1 MQSLTSPPAATDD
14 PAVTGGPV
22 DGALF
27 RAGMRRLA
35 SSVCLIAACHA
46 GRRHGLVATS
56 VSSLAAEPPSL
67 IACVHRSASA
77 HDPIRQ
83 AGAFCVNLLGVHHEE
98 LALLFS
104 DPSRRDRRFETEGWT
119 TLATGAPTLMDAVA
133 AFDCRLERVVEH
145 ATHAILIGIVL
156 GMHTDGPGEPL
167 IHADRRFTRLAAR

>member
-1 MQSLTSPPAATDD
+1 MHPLPSSPAAMD
-14 PAVTGGPV
+14 APV

-35 SSVCLIAACHA
+35 SSVCLITAHHA
-46 GRRHGLVATS
+46 DRRHGLVATS

-77 HDPIRQ
+77 HGPLRQ
-83 AGAFCVNLLGVHHEE
+83 AGAFCVNLLGTRHEE

-104 DPSRRDRRFETEGWT
+104 DPDRRERRFETAGWT
-119 TLATGAPTLMDAVA
+119 TLATGAPVLADAVA

-145 ATHAILIGIVL
+145 ATHAILIGTVL
-156 GMHTDGPGEPL
+156 DIRIDDSGDPL
-167 IHADRRFTRLAAR
+167 IHADRRFMRLAAL